1 MVRLAALCV
10 AVLLVH
16 SAVAAYGQERQLSPL
31 ERAARQRGQPEQ
43 SAQPGPASAGPPQTW
58 RVGPGQPL
66 KMPSDA
72 ARQARTGDTVEIEA
86 GTYGGDVA
94 IWPQH
99 QLTIRGVGKGRAV
112 LKAEGQSAQGKSIW
126 IVRGNEVRIER
137 IEFADAKVRDK
148 NGAGIRHEGGN
159 LTIVDCV
166 FRDNENSILSGVTS
180 DSEIR
185 IEGSE
190 FARNGHRNGY
200 AHGLYVGQIGRLTL
214 IGNYFHGTPSG
225 HLVKTR
231 AQTSVIAFNRI
242 MDEAQG
248 DSSYAIDLPN
258 GGLAY
263 VIGNLIQQGP
273 RAQNWGIVAYMMEGR
288 NAKNELYLVNN
299 TIVNDL
305 GKGTFVSVRGGRAV
319 IANNIMVGAGTL
331 LEGEAEL
338 LNNLLVEHRGGGPSL
353 RARGLN
359 QAPDRGNR
367 LVKDARLRNLAG
379 YDYRIAAGSP
389 AAGAGIDPQEWLGQ
403 APVKLDSQFSPPRG
417 VKKRRAGPPFDIG
430 AFAAD

>member
-166 FRDNENSILSGVTS
+166 FRDNENSILSGVINE
-180 DSEIR
+180 SEMR
-185 IEGSE
+185 IERSE
-190 FARNGHRNGY
+190 FARNGHPNGY
-200 AHGLYVGQIGRLTL
+200 AHGLYIGQIRRLTL
-214 IGNYFHGTPSG
+214 IGNYFHGTVSG

-231 AQTSVIAFNRI
+231 AQTSVILYNRI
-242 MDEAQG
+242 MDEAEG
-248 DSSYAIDLPN
+248 RASYAIDLSD
-258 GGLAY
+258 GGMAY
-263 VIGNLIQQGP
+263 VVGNLIQQGP
-273 RAQNWGIVAYMMEGR
+273 RAENWGIISYMFENR
-288 NAKNELYLVNN
+288 HPKNELYVINN
-299 TIVNDL
+299 TIVNEL
-305 GKGTFVSVRGGRAV
+305 GKGIFVRLRAGRAV
-319 IANNIMVGAGTL
+319 VANNIIVGGGTL
-331 LEGEAEL
+331 MDGPGEL
-338 LNNLLVEHRGGGPSL
+338 SNNLLMSFRGSAPTLAGGMD
-353 RARGLN
+353 
-359 QAPDRGNR
+359 QAPNRGNL
-367 LVKDARLRNLAG
+367 LVKDARLVDIAR
-379 YDYRIAAGSP
+379 YDYRLAAGSP
-389 AAGAGIDPQEWLGQ
+389 AAGAGMDPRDWLAK
-403 APVKLDSQFSPPRG
+403 APITLDSQYHHPRSLR
-417 VKKRRAGPPFDIG
+417 KRRAGAPYDVG